1 MKIRELLSEIT
12 FYGRTC
18 TKDCSGHSA
27 GHAWAIS
34 KNINKVAD
42 CASASTSFTGGCQ
55 VAVAQKQ
62 LSAQQRNTNN
72 SHQQLRAPSG
82 KFQSKGERAFGAM
95 VGTIA
100 PK

>member
-27 GHAWAIS
+27 GHAWAGANNIS
-34 KNINKVAD
+34 KVKD
-42 CASASTSFTGGCQ
+42 CASSSKSFTGGCQ

-62 LSAQQRNTNN
+62 LSSQQRNTNVP
-72 SHQQLRAPSG
+72 QARLRSPSG
-82 KFQSKGERAFGAM
+82 RFQSKGERAFSAM
-95 VGTIA
+95 TGTIGTT
-100 PK
+100 